1 MSLSTEHLDYLW
13 GRWIETKS
21 YWVLR
26 LEMWTQERD
35 TNENGMRQYADRAI
49 KVCQDALARL
59 EHKEEQCSD
68 RVKKSR

>member
-1 MSLSTEHLDYLW
+1 MDNLEHS
-13 GRWIETKS
+13 KS

-35 TNENGMRQYADRAI
+35 TNEHGMHQYANRAI

-59 EHKEEQCSD
+59 DNKEEQCSD